1 MLHFLLLRKSGEEK
15 PMRARTLRK
24 KATKATAEQR
34 RQVNIR
40 VDSSLYRTLQTLA
53 EQERR
58 SVPQTAL
65 HLLENGL
72 RQRARGQVIPDDTPS
87 QDIAALAAAGGA
99 FDWLADEPDV
109 YDDTCGEPL

>member
-1 MLHFLLLRKSGEEK
+1 
-15 PMRARTLRK
+15 MRARTFQEKTRK
-24 KATKATAEQR
+24 VTQERQK
-34 RQVNIR
+34 QVNIR
-40 VDSSLYRTLQTLA
+40 IDSSLYRTLQTLA

-65 HLLENGL
+65 HLLEDGL
-72 RQRARGQVIPDDTPS
+72 RQRIKGQIIPDDIS
-87 QDIAALAAAGGA
+87 SRDIAALAAAGGA